1 MVEKGNETKV
11 FVGARV
17 LSNEAIKN
25 TMPTYDRIKD
35 KIEDIRRMAETS
47 GNKESNK
54 HNNTISIFGKRGT
67 GKTSIMYSLREELR
81 KEGSL
86 NIMLDMLEPDNIGTE
101 GRIIGCI
108 LGLFKSEI
116 EKLDKKIKKNQ
127 DNIESCK
134 LKNDYFENCR
144 FKNNNP
150 LRAKYDKLVEY
161 YCYTEHDYRKLL
173 ISSYTDMNTYIKKSE
188 YILSA
193 DIAFVEAFNQ
203 FIDEFIKVHKEINSQ
218 VNSGG
223 NSESK
228 EPLIFIFID
237 DADLNIIKCQEIVE
251 SLLKYTTHKNIVCI
265 VSGDYKTFSEQ
276 FIVSLLKKE
285 ELSTS
290 NIQLDS
296 KILDDKTL
304 LDRKQI
310 LGHEYMKK
318 VFPPAYRNHVNV
330 WDLKVRSRYKFGNDK
345 NSKSLKELFE
355 KLIEYRNVENIF
367 GYKNRKRG
375 EIDFEYYA
383 HMLDETSR
391 GLTNIYYILNNG
403 IAILDKLKDSDGIDS
418 DRFQQKYFEIV
429 KEVIDNI
436 IDSST
441 LLVQKESEIREKYIV
456 WGSTENTT
464 VIKFDELETFI
475 EQDEN
480 EDLRLGI
487 FFITYLTSELL
498 EDAVFDNNKKR
509 DSKRRI
515 FEKII
520 LKGVFEKTIL
530 KDIFYHYDSKYYE
543 YITSENLKLEGNLSY
558 FVIDNNLGFSQRFI
572 ENVMY
577 RNWQRILDDR
587 AEVSASNFDEKFLIV
602 LYNSLSIIR
611 EEAKIYLYNLQ
622 ISNPGIFNYIG
633 EICSSNKANMDH
645 IIREMSVG
653 EIYYKLKLEPT
664 VMIDDINSILQSTV
678 MKGVI
683 NKSIYDIAKSITSD
697 TILKTKDL
705 EEARKKYIEKTRSNE
720 NSNVKLVSALIKNE
734 IETKKEDLKNGKKRL
749 DITASKY
756 NKLKKNFKNM
766 IEELISHT
774 NKFNIEI
781 GDKLKEKIN
790 NLRTADKGE
799 PENTL
804 ALKLWLEVKRRFFEY
819 KYNSYEY
826 RESIQLYEFEDSS
839 YNEFV
844 LDEVFLKQMKSL
856 AYNTRAWYGVLQ
868 ARDILNEILYNSRVK
883 GDLFSEDEK
892 LFIEGMLL
900 LVPYKMKSEFEIS
913 ELKEAAEHIDELWK
927 EAKGEYIED
936 YIEAEKRMGQ
946 ENEED
951 YSEDF

>member
-1 MVEKGNETKV
+1 MVEKSNETKV

-86 NIMLDMLEPDNIGTE
+86 NIMLDILEPDNIGTE

-237 DADLNIIKCQEIVE
+237 DADLNIMKCQEIVE
-251 SLLKYTTHKNIVCI
+251 SLLKYTTHKNIICI
-265 VSGDYKTFSEQ
+265 VSGDYDTFSEE
-276 FIVSLLKKE
+276 FILSLLKKE

-290 NIQLDS
+290 NIRLTS
-296 KILDDKTL
+296 KILEGKTL
-304 LDRKQI
+304 LKRKQI

-330 WDLKVRSRYKFGNDK
+330 WDLKVRSKYKFGNDK

-391 GLTNIYYILNNG
+391 GLTNLYYILNNG
-403 IAILDKLKDSDGIDS
+403 IEILDKLKDSDGIDS

-429 KEVIDNI
+429 KEVMDNI

-441 LLVQKESEIREKYIV
+441 LLVQKESEIRDKYIV

-464 VIKFDELETFI
+464 VINFEELEQFI
-475 EQDEN
+475 NPNLDPNSKGKDE
-480 EDLRLGI
+480 EKEKEKTKEKDKDLKLGI
-487 FFITYLTSELL
+487 FVLTYLTSELL

-520 LKGVFEKTIL
+520 LKDNF
-530 KDIFYHYDSKYYE
+530 KYYNQAFYDFFIKYSTE
-543 YITSENLKLEGNLSY
+543 LEDKISY
-558 FVIDNNLGFSQRFI
+558 FIVDNSLGFIQRFL
-572 ENVMY
+572 ENVNY
-577 RNWQRILDDR
+577 RNWNEVLLDSVDNLFL
-587 AEVSASNFDEKFLIV
+587 SFHEKFLIL
-602 LYNSLSIIR
+602 LYNALPIVK

-622 ISNPGIFNYIG
+622 ISNLGIFNYIG

-645 IIREMSVG
+645 IIREMSEV
-653 EIYYKLKLEPT
+653 EIKYGTKLQDR
-664 VMIDDINSILQSTV
+664 VR
-678 MKGVI
+678 KGVI

-705 EEARKKYIEKTRSNE
+705 EEARKKYIEKTLSNK
-720 NSNVKLVSALIKNE
+720 SLNVKLVSALIKNE
-734 IETKKEDLKNGKKRL
+734 IETKKEDLKNGKKSI
-749 DITASKY
+749 DVTALKY
-756 NKLKKNFKNM
+756 NKMKRKF
-766 IEELISHT
+766 EEIIIGTIDYLEI
-774 NKFNIEI
+774 FNIEI
-781 GDKLKEKIN
+781 SNALKEKIKKFIDI
-790 NLRTADKGE
+790 DKGGAG
-799 PENTL
+799 TL
-804 ALKLWLEVKRRFFEY
+804 ANKLLNEMNKRF
-819 KYNSYEY
+819 
-826 RESIQLYEFEDSS
+826 LEDSS
-839 YNEFV
+839 YKESIGLYYPEERDNLM
-844 LDEVFLKQMKSL
+844 LDESFLNKIKQL
-856 AYNTRAWYGVLQ
+856 AYNRRAWYGVLE
-868 ARDILNEILYNSRVK
+868 ARDILNEILYNSKVK
-883 GDLFSEDEK
+883 DDVFSDDEK

-900 LVPYKMKSEFEIS
+900 LVPYKMKSEFEVS
-913 ELKEAAEHIDELWK
+913 ELADAAEYIDELWK
-927 EAKGEYIED
+927 EAKEEYIGE
-936 YIEAEKRMGQ
+936 YIEAEKRMGESE
-946 ENEED
+946 ENLEEDEED
-951 YSEDF
+951 YDDLF